1 MKSTNNVKCDRNIN
15 DSEVI
20 LFQKNNF
27 INLNSNIYYEL
38 SENYEILYLSLFE
51 KFQKE
56 LDDKEKEKWNYTKK
70 KETISEIIKG
80 IKDKNLVDYA
90 IKVEPGN
97 ICIDQEIEIENSI
110 SLKEFLINNDQY
122 LPDNFQSEILF
133 MTLNDVFI
141 GLKNCAMR
149 ICLI

>member
-56 LDDKEKEKWNYTKK
+56 LDDKEKKK
-70 KETISEIIKG
+70 NEIIQKEKKLFQKLSKASK
-80 IKDKNLVDYA
+80 IK
-90 IKVEPGN
+90 I
-97 ICIDQEIEIENSI
+97 
-110 SLKEFLINNDQY
+110 
-122 LPDNFQSEILF
+122 
-133 MTLNDVFI
+133 
-141 GLKNCAMR
+141 
-149 ICLI
+149 